1 MASATVEASM
11 ATAVKSS
18 SVAAAV
24 KSAVVRASGVA
35 MSVGRVVVMAVLV
48 MVRGV

>member
-11 ATAVKSS
+11 AT
-18 SVAAAV
+18 AV